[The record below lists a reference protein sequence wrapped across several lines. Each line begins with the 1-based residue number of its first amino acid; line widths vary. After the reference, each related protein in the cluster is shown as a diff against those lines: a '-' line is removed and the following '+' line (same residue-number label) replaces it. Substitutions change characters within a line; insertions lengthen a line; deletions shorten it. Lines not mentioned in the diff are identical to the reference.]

1 MKYWQ
6 VAARK
11 LTLSGLRVLLYLR
24 MTENKSEWHEAAF
37 ISWMGM
43 SYTGGKNAWQ
53 RGVSDIVENG
63 FAVYENGILKLV
75 NIMK

>member
-1 MKYWQ
+1 
-6 VAARK
+6 
-11 LTLSGLRVLLYLR
+11 

-53 RGVSDIVENG
+53 RGVSDIVEHG